1 MTDALVAP
9 DHPESS
15 LSMISDV
22 HDPAVARAIAIL
34 ADLVGFATVS
44 ADSNLDLIRHVEAL
58 LAERGITAEL
68 LPDDTGAKAN
78 LFATIGPTRPEG
90 VILSGHTDVVPVTD
104 QAWTSDPFT
113 LTRRGDRL
121 YGRGTA
127 DMKAFLA
134 CVLAA
139 LEFADLSALEKPVHL
154 AFTYDEEVGCLG
166 APSLIE
172 RIGSTVVPPVATI
185 VGEPSTMRL
194 IGSHKSVHLYRVA
207 ITGMPAHSSAPH
219 LGESANM
226 VAVRLMAVLL
236 RVADRLM
243 LDEHHN
249 PDFQP
254 PFSTLTI
261 GMMRG
266 GTAANILAAEADFT
280 FDLRCLPEHDPEEL
294 LEPFLMEIATIRDT
308 HRGVTITVETQAA
321 VPALKRVTGGAA
333 EALIRRV
340 SGDNIDMGAASYGA
354 EAGQYQQAG
363 FSTVICG
370 PGSMD
375 QGHQPDEFIEV
386 REIERC
392 MAFLDRLFRDL
403 SRPMAA

>member
-1 MTDALVAP
+1 
-9 DHPESS
+9 
-15 LSMISDV
+15 MISDV
-22 HDPAVARAIAIL
+22 RDPTVARAIAIL

-44 ADSNLDLIRHVEAL
+44 AGSNLDLISHVEAL
-58 LAERGITAEL
+58 LARLGIAAEL
-68 LPDDTGAKAN
+68 LPDDSGAKAN
-78 LFATIGPTRPEG
+78 LFATVGPACPNG

-127 DMKAFLA
+127 DMKSFLA
-134 CVLAA
+134 CALAA
-139 LEFADLSALEKPVHL
+139 LEFTDLSLLQRPIHL
-154 AFTYDEEVGCLG
+154 AFSHDEEVGCLG
-166 APSLIE
+166 APALIE
-172 RIGSTVVPPVATI
+172 RIGATVALPVAAI

-207 ITGMPAHSSAPH
+207 ITGVPAHSSAPH
-219 LGESANM
+219 LGESANA

-236 RVADRLM
+236 RVADRLR
-243 LDEHHN
+243 LDDRHDT
-249 PDFQP
+249 DFQP

-261 GMMRG
+261 GLMHG
-266 GTAANILAAEADFT
+266 GTAANILAAEAGFT
-280 FDLRCLPEHDPEEL
+280 FDLRCLPEHEPEAL
-294 LEPFLMEIATIRDT
+294 LAPFTSEIAVIRDT
-308 HRGVTITVETQAA
+308 HPGVTITVETQAA

-333 EALIRRV
+333 EALVRQV
-340 SGDNIDMGAASYGA
+340 TGDNTDMGAASYGA

-363 FSTVICG
+363 YSTVICG

-386 REIERC
+386 GEIERC
-392 MAFLDRLFRDL
+392 MAFMDRLFRRL
-403 SRPMAA
+403 SRPVTAA